1 MIDWSQGR
9 SDREDARW
17 RHQDCRI
24 DPGRG
29 RWAARLMRP
38 QGGRP
43 RHLGQGQRQAGMAL
57 GHDAAA
63 HVGRALGRRAGSGV
77 GGRVGGRIG
86 SRLGRDAVV
95 SVRRPVGRPDGGGVA
110 GGSLGS
116 GGFDACRRVRAGRP
130 GARRE
135 LAHRR
140 PGKGDRQ
147 NQRQAE
153 QHVPDPGEGHL
164 ARHSIGPAFL
174 PASTSGLQEQREPPI
189 VVSNVAPFCPRSGRR
204 AVNSRQKN

>member
-1 MIDWSQGR
+1 MIDCYQGR
-9 SDREDARW
+9 SDRETAGR
-17 RHQDCRI
+17 RHQDRRV
-24 DPGRG
+24 DPHRAPWNV
-29 RWAARLMRP
+29 RPLRP

-43 RHLGQGQRQAGMAL
+43 RHLGQGQHQAGMAL

-63 HVGRALGRRAGSGV
+63 RVGDAIGGRAGSGV
-77 GGRVGGRIG
+77 GGRA
-86 SRLGRDAVV
+86 GRDAVV
-95 SVRRPVGRPDGGGVA
+95 AVRAPVGRTGGGDESR
-110 GGSLGS
+110 GGGLG
-116 GGFDACRRVRAGRP
+116 AGRSVRGGRS

-164 ARHSIGPAFL
+164 ARHSIGPARRPPPKRAHRATM
-174 PASTSGLQEQREPPI
+174 PALVGI
-189 VVSNVAPFCPRSGRR
+189 NVAPFCPRPGRR